1 MPSRV
6 TAVPGSQGPRQSGS
20 VMVEALQ
27 VPTHASAFPLPD
39 VDDPVGLEEAAV
51 GAGCTPLTR
60 RVGFVTATRVT
71 PPIRFVAAGMG
82 WAAART
88 VGGGLGSG
96 TF

>member
-1 MPSRV
+1 M
-6 TAVPGSQGPRQSGS
+6 PGSQGPRQSGS

-27 VPTHASAFPLPD
+27 VPTHASAFPLLGD
-39 VDDPVGLEEAAV
+39 GLEEAAV

-60 RVGFVTATRVT
+60 RVGFVTATRLT
-71 PPIRFVAAGMG
+71 PPIRFVVAGMG

-96 TF
+96 TFKFIKFK